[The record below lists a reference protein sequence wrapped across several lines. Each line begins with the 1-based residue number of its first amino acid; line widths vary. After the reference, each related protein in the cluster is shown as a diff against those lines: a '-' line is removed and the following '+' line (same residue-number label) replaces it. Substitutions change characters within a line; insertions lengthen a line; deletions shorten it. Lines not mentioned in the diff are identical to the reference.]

1 MKQTW
6 QEQLMAVQ
14 FKIKENANMNKTNDA
29 CGGNKGK
36 KPPKKDKQ

>member
-6 QEQLMAVQ
+6 QEQLMTV
-14 FKIKENANMNKTNDA
+14 KLKMKENTNMNKTNDA
-29 CGGNKGK
+29 CGGNKVK